1 MSTNESERHGVAF
14 IFPGQGAQAVG
25 MGADL
30 YESSQAARSVFKKD
44 DEALGRKLS
53 KVLFEGPE
61 EELRETKNAQP
72 GIFAVSMACMAALE
86 ENLDKA
92 EMPAP
97 MMTAGHSLGEY
108 TALVA
113 SGVVNIMEGA
123 LLVERR
129 GELMQEAC
137 DTNPGT
143 MAAVLGM
150 EEELLSSIAS
160 DSGAYISNVNT
171 GDQIVISGSIESVER
186 AMELASEKGAKRV
199 IPLKVGGAFHSG
211 LMQPAQSG
219 LVEALEKA
227 NFNKAAIPIV
237 ANCTGQTI
245 VTVDEVRQEL
255 SDQIVG
261 CVQWKKSIELMLSS
275 GVANFYEIGPG
286 RALSGM
292 VKKIDRSVTVHSI
305 SDMESIEALVSKN

>member
-1 MSTNESERHGVAF
+1 MSVSDLRLQNVAF

-30 YESSQAARSVFKKD
+30 YERSQAARSIFKKV
-44 DEALGRKLS
+44 DEALGRELS
-53 KVLFEGPE
+53 KVLFEGPD
-61 EELRETKNAQP
+61 EELRETRNAQP

-86 ENLDKA
+86 ESLKA
-92 EMPAP
+92 TRMPVP

-113 SGVVNIMEGA
+113 SGAVDIMEGA

-137 DTNPGT
+137 DMNPGT
-143 MAAVLGM
+143 MAAILGM
-150 EEELLSSIAS
+150 EEQLLSSIAS

-171 GDQIVISGSIESVER
+171 EDQVVISGSVESVER
-186 AMELASEKGAKRV
+186 TMEVASEKGAKRV

-219 LVEALEKA
+219 LVEALGNA
-227 NFNKAAIPIV
+227 NFNKADIPIV
-237 ANCTGQTI
+237 ANCTGQAIT
-245 VTVDEVRQEL
+245 TVDEIRQEL
-255 SDQIVG
+255 SEQIVG
-261 CVQWKKSIELMLSS
+261 CVQWKKSIEFMVES
-275 GVANFYEIGPG
+275 GVTHFFEIGPG

-305 SDMESIEALVSKN
+305 SDMEGIESLASQN